1 MPGPVLP
8 MNEQELDAAP
18 ARMEVLISGKVGR

>member
-1 MPGPVLP
+1 MPGPGLQ

-18 ARMEVLISGKVGR
+18 AHMDVLISGKFGR